1 MRRDDL
7 THGHNVESNERASDR
22 GQRTS
27 RIRDRTHFEWTA
39 GGPLPNNLSRL
50 AEQVADLVLEIPP
63 GRWVSWGDLGDALGT
78 TGKAVAEAGLTLSPT
93 PGEALMPPQWRVP
106 WHRVRMAD
114 GSHQAPGFVTPEQD
128 WEIIRIASEW
138 WEAEG
143 GRWAGVRGGRYDP
156 AQRVPL
162 R

>member
-1 MRRDDL
+1 MTRNR
-7 THGHNVESNERASDR
+7 
-22 GQRTS
+22 S
-27 RIRDRTHFEWTA
+27 RPHFEWTP
-39 GGPLPNNLSRL
+39 GGPLPENLSRV

-78 TGKAVAEAGLTLSPT
+78 TGKAVAEVGLTLDPT
-93 PGEALMPPQWRVP
+93 PGETLMPPQWPVP

-114 GSHQAPGFVTPEQD
+114 GSHQSPGFVTPEQD
-128 WEIIRIASEW
+128 WAIIRIASEW

-143 GRWAGVRGGRYDP
+143 GRWAGVQGGRYDP
-156 AQRVPL
+156 AQRFPL